1 MEKMDFKIDLE
12 SLKDLENNIKVDSF
26 KFQKMLLFYNC
37 IEQGWTIKKSKNSY
51 VFTKLHEGKKQILD
65 DSYLIKFMKN
75 NLDLNQIIS

>member
-1 MEKMDFKIDLE
+1 
-12 SLKDLENNIKVDSF
+12 
-26 KFQKMLLFYNC
+26 MLLFYNC